1 VRPEPRARAGVE
13 VVRAYVVDVVV
24 MTPSL
29 AAYAIH
35 VWAASNGPPA
45 WPLQAAFQD
54 MQRRRDAQEPVP
66 HPRMRDGL
74 SIVVAGGA
82 AVPLVADADGPAV
95 QLVVSAGRSA
105 GPLVG
110 DAGD

>member
-1 VRPEPRARAGVE
+1 VGPEPRARAGVE

-35 VWAASNGPPA
+35 VWAASSGPPA

-82 AVPLVADADGPAV
+82 AVR
-95 QLVVSAGRSA
+95 LVVSTGRSA

-110 DAGD
+110 DADD

>member
-54 MQRRRDAQEPVP
+54 TQWRRDAQEPVP

-82 AVPLVADADGPAV
+82 AVPLV
-95 QLVVSAGRSA
+95 VSTGRSA

-110 DAGD
+110 DADD